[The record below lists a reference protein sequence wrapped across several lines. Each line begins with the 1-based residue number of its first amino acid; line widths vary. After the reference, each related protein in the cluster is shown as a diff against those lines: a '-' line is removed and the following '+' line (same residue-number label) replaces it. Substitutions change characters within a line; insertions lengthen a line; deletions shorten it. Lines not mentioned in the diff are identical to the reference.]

1 MQDFRMETFLA
12 VCRVMNYTR
21 AAEQLH
27 LTQPAVTQ
35 QIHFLEREYGV
46 PLFRCQGRQ
55 VQLTEAGAL
64 LRRAALTM
72 QDDERHLRDRMRR
85 AGSARASYRFG
96 ATLTVAEFLLP
107 GNLARLLAARPDS
120 RVEMQVGNTRELLE
134 KLDTGTL
141 DFAIVE
147 GDFSRTEYD
156 SLPFRTE
163 AYTAA
168 AAPALAARLQ
178 GRALAALQ
186 SETLIVRERGSG
198 TREILETCLAGR
210 GLELDGFAN
219 AVELG
224 SIGAIK
230 ELTKAGLGVT
240 FLYRAAIRREEAE
253 GSLCPVALADFAL
266 SHEILFIF
274 RKNSIFR
281 SDYEGLC
288 RTLCGADG
296 GAANG

>member
-107 GNLARLLAARPDS
+107 GNLARLLAARPELMTS
-120 RVEMQVGNTRELLE
+120 VLQVVQRVVTRHLLRQAGLKADEGHGGAVTLIQRFGSAANLNIHLHCLVLDGVYCCDADGSPAFIEADAPTDDELHALLQTVIARLMKMLTRRGVLVE
-134 KLDTGTL
+134 DMGQTYLAEPDADAGTQRRVAPAGGATRARGARAGHRCHSCRRVRGRDHPGRAAPHQL
-141 DFAIVE
+141 
-147 GDFSRTEYD
+147 G
-156 SLPFRTE
+156 
-163 AYTAA
+163 AA
-168 AAPALAARLQ
+168 AQARL
-178 GRALAALQ
+178 
-186 SETLIVRERGSG
+186 
-198 TREILETCLAGR
+198 
-210 GLELDGFAN
+210 
-219 AVELG
+219 
-224 SIGAIK
+224 
-230 ELTKAGLGVT
+230 
-240 FLYRAAIRREEAE
+240 
-253 GSLCPVALADFAL
+253 
-266 SHEILFIF
+266 
-274 RKNSIFR
+274 
-281 SDYEGLC
+281 
-288 RTLCGADG
+288 
-296 GAANG
+296 